1 METKKHFSK
10 LVLPCHIA
18 KIHSE
23 GGVDA
28 AAVYSMFWPKLKDK
42 VVGLVL
48 VQSPYGGN
56 PIAPDI
62 LCKGQIADVEI
73 CLMEVLICKII
84 KGDLKAL
91 EEFTHEK
98 CKEFKALY
106 SLPSDLLSQ
115 CMQRQAE
122 HQGLSLLCLNCP
134 CGTSMVARN
143 NRTGR
148 LFSRH
153 PKTPC

>member
-1 METKKHFSK
+1 M
-10 LVLPCHIA
+10 L
-18 KIHSE
+18 
-23 GGVDA
+23 
-28 AAVYSMFWPKLKDK
+28 WPKLKDK

-62 LCKGQIADVEI
+62 LCEGQIADVET

-98 CKEFKALY
+98 CKEFKAVFITIR
-106 SLPSDLLSQ
+106 SIIS
-115 CMQRQAE
+115 MHAE
-122 HQGLSLLCLNCP
+122 AS
-134 CGTSMVARN
+134 
-143 NRTGR
+143 
-148 LFSRH
+148 
-153 PKTPC
+153 